1 MTPPVP
7 ALSSVR
13 TALPPLPSAPW
24 RLSGT
29 VLGAL
34 LNDPAQLAALGDAV
48 NAPPYKAAPQAP
60 VLYVK
65 PRNTFTGSGAVVS
78 APADP
83 GALEIGATLGIVIG
97 RTACRVREPDA
108 RAHIAGWLMVVDLFV
123 PHTQYYRPNVR
134 LRARDASCLL
144 GAAVLPRAAMPDP
157 DAVAFEVSVDGS
169 APRRLPMSPCVRPVA
184 RLVQDVSAF
193 MTLHPGDVLL
203 LGTRHGAPVARI
215 GQHFSVDGGPLGRLD
230 GQVVAETA

>member
-1 MTPPVP
+1 MTLPVP
-7 ALSSVR
+7 APPSAQA
-13 TALPPLPSAPW
+13 ALPRLPFAPW

-34 LNDPAQLAALGDAV
+34 LNDPAQLAAMGDAV
-48 NAPPYKAAPQAP
+48 NAPPYKAPPQAP

-65 PRNTFTGSGAVVS
+65 PRNTFASSGAAVS
-78 APADP
+78 APFEP

-97 RTACRVREPDA
+97 RAACRVRAADA
-108 RAHIAGWLMVVDLFV
+108 LSHVAGWLLVLDLFV
-123 PHTQYYRPNVR
+123 PHTQFYRPNVR

-144 GAAVLPRAAMPDP
+144 GTEVLRRDALADP
-157 DAVAFEVSVDGS
+157 DAVAIDVSIDGA
-169 APRRLPMSPCVRPVA
+169 APHRASMSPSTRPIA
-184 RLVQDVSAF
+184 TLIQDVSAF

-215 GQHFSVDGGPLGRLD
+215 GQHFSVDGGPLGRLA
-230 GQVVAETA
+230 GQVVAESA

>member
-7 ALSSVR
+7 AP
-13 TALPPLPSAPW
+13 THTPPPLAFAPW

-48 NAPPYKAAPQAP
+48 HAPPYKAPPQAP
-60 VLYVK
+60 VLQVK
-65 PRNTFTGSGAVVS
+65 PRNTLAASGAAVS
-78 APADP
+78 APAEP
-83 GALEIGATLGIVIG
+83 GLLEIGATLGIVIG
-97 RTACRVREPDA
+97 RAACGVSEADA
-108 RAHIAGWLMVVDLFV
+108 RAHVAGWLLVADLFV
-123 PHTQYYRPNVR
+123 PHTQHYRPNVR

-144 GAAVLPRAAMPDP
+144 GAEVLPCAALAEP
-157 DAVAFEVSVDGS
+157 DAVAFGVSVEGGPPQRFAM
-169 APRRLPMSPCVRPVA
+169 APSVRPVA
-184 RLVQDVSAF
+184 RLLRDVSAF

-215 GQHFSVDGGPLGRLD
+215 GQHFSVDGGPLGRLT
-230 GQVVAETA
+230 GQVVAEAA